1 MKTKLAIAIASLAAA
16 TALSAPAF
24 SQSMVVVGRSAAA
37 GCYQNAAM
45 HQFDMAALRDCNAA
59 FDHNMMDRDTRART
73 YVNRAVILMNMGQP
87 MSALRD
93 LEDAVDLGF
102 EAPEIQLNFSA
113 AYVRLNRPQDA
124 VDAATAAI
132 EAGID
137 HPERAYVNRAIAY
150 EMMENNQ
157 AAYQDYLTALELDPD
172 WTAVRRE
179 LDRFRVV
186 NNS

>member
-1 MKTKLAIAIASLAAA
+1 MKMKIALASLAAA

-37 GCYQNAAM
+37 GCYHNAAM
-45 HQFDMAALRDCNAA
+45 HQYDMAALRDCNAA

-73 YVNRAVILMNMGQP
+73 HVNRAVILMNMGQP
-87 MSALRD
+87 LSAVRD

-102 EAPEIQLNFSA
+102 NLPEVQLNFSA
-113 AYVRLNRPQDA
+113 AYVRLNRPADA
-124 VDAATAAI
+124 VQAATNAI
-132 EAGID
+132 EAGIE

-150 EMMENNQ
+150 EMMDNNL
-157 AAYQDYLTALELDPD
+157 AAYQDYLTALELKPD

-179 LDRFRVV
+179 LDRFQVI